1 MMSENT
7 VYLVTGTN
15 RGIGLAMVTILLQ
28 RPHTTVVATSRRPP
42 QQQQHSA
49 SSSSATSIPDDL
61 PAHATSTLVRV
72 LLDDS
77 DAAISSATLRDRLR
91 DAHNIA
97 RLDVVVANAGTSS
110 GFRDIL
116 ATDPGYDLLHDFAIN
131 AAGPAKLFRAVWPLL
146 DPAVSGGGR
155 GGVDEGKGEER
166 RPKFVLIT
174 SSLGSIGCLDEESMP
189 STAYG
194 MSKAAANWFAKKL
207 SVEFHDRGLLVGII
221 HPGFVK
227 TSMGQAVADAIG
239 MKEPPMSVEDSAKG
253 VIEQIDTLTPEKSGQ
268 FLRFDGGK
276 MPW

>member
-28 RPHTTVVATSRRPP
+28 RPHTTVR
-42 QQQQHSA
+42 A

-97 RLDVVVANAGTSS
+97 RLDVV
-110 GFRDIL
+110 
-116 ATDPGYDLLHDFAIN
+116 
-131 AAGPAKLFRAVWPLL
+131 LFRAVWPLL

>member
-1 MMSENT
+1 MYENT
-7 VYLVTGTN
+7 VYLVTGAN
-15 RGIGLAMVTILLQ
+15 RGIGLAMVTMLLQ
-28 RPHTTVVATSRRPP
+28 RPHTTVIATSRRPP
-42 QQQQHSA
+42 PQEHSA
-49 SSSSATSIPDDL
+49 SSATSIPDEL
-61 PAHATSTLVRV
+61 PAHATSTLVQV
-72 LLDDS
+72 LLNDS
-77 DAAISSATLRDRLR
+77 DATISSATLHGRLR
-91 DAHNIA
+91 DTHNIA
-97 RLDVVVANAGTSS
+97 RLDVVVANAGSSS
-110 GFRDIL
+110 GFHDIL
-116 ATDPGYDLLHDFAIN
+116 ATDPDFDLLHDFVVN

-146 DPAVSGGGR
+146 DP
-155 GGVDEGKGEER
+155 E
-166 RPKFVLIT
+166 FVLIT

-207 SVEFHDRGLLVGII
+207 SVEFRDRGLLVGII